1 MSLEKFSVEP
11 IPIYYDV
18 TADKFRESIQ
28 LKRRPAVLRGLDV
41 GPCLEKWKSVH
52 YLLDHIEDKPVKVN

>member
-11 IPIYYDV
+11 IPIYNDV
-18 TADKFRESIQ
+18 TADSFRETIQ
-28 LKRRPAVLRGLDV
+28 SRRKPAVLRGVDV
-41 GPCLEKWKSVH
+41 GPCLEKWNSVH